1 MSFILF
7 LIAGFFA
14 GLLGGMGMGGGTI
27 LIPALTVLLGVE
39 QHVAQATNLIAFLP
53 MAAFTLN
60 VQKKKRTFKNAG
72 SFKHSNTGGTRF
84 GNRRFRRGSVAACY
98 FKKAFRRV
106 SCPACRG
113 TSRQGKIQ
121 LLESSF
127 LTGRIVNISRQYRKA
142 AEKARH
148 AGAQITSCQSTPM

>member
-53 MAAFTLN
+53 MAAFTLKVHKDN
-60 VQKKKRTFKNAG
+60 GLLKTDGVWQLVVPALLTAVASGF
-72 SFKHSNTGGTRF
+72 
-84 GNRRFRRGSVAACY
+84 VAAVLPSEVL
-98 FKKAFRRV
+98 KKLFGAFLV
-106 SCPACRG
+106 ILSVKLLIS
-113 TSRQGKIQ
+113 SR
-121 LLESSF
+121 LSF
-127 LTGRIVNISRQYRKA
+127 SK
-142 AEKARH
+142 
-148 AGAQITSCQSTPM
+148 

>member
-60 VQKKKRTFKNAG
+60 VHKKNGLLKTQGLLSIVIPAVL
-72 SFKHSNTGGTRF
+72 
-84 GNRRFRRGSVAACY
+84 GSVTA
-98 FKKAFRRV
+98 
-106 SCPACRG
+106 G
-113 TSRQGKIQ
+113 
-121 LLESSF
+121 LD
-127 LTGRIVNISRQYRKA
+127 RK
-142 AEKARH
+142 
-148 AGAQITSCQSTPM
+148 SVV